1 MLVLTSTFYK
11 RKILEMRTLLLIS
24 LSILS
29 LFSNA
34 QNPKNNKPLKANAS
48 LESTT
53 HKPKLVVGIVV
64 DQMRWDYVNR
74 FKPFFKT
81 SSGFIRFINE
91 GASVDNTLI
100 PYLPTVTACGHACV
114 YTGSVPALHG
124 IAGNEWYDN
133 VKQKKIY
140 CVEDANVQTLGSS
153 NNAAGQMS
161 PVNVWTTTLGDEFK
175 LASNFKSKVFGIS
188 LKDRGAIIPAGHSAN
203 GAFWYDSKTGNFI
216 SSTFYGKTL
225 PSWVIN
231 YNSLHR
237 PDSLYNLDWNL
248 SLPASVYEANCDVDE
263 NTYEST
269 PFGKEAKHFP
279 YALKSFI
286 AKDYGKISTTPYGN
300 SLVEELAKQAIANE
314 AMGADDITD
323 LLAISFSSPDYIGH
337 SFGPDSWETMDGYI
351 KLDEILADFFT
362 YLDKQVGKDNYTV
375 FLTADHAVANIPAFN
390 TKHQIPGG
398 LSNEAAIKNE
408 IGAMLTAKGLTAN
421 LISFIGEGNIYFN
434 HPLMDSLHLSQ
445 DKLVDL
451 VSSFLEKKPDVL
463 QIVESRHA
471 AMAPIPASLRER
483 IVNGYNA
490 KRSGDLVIINKSGYV
505 DGFVTGTSHGTLYN
519 YDAHIPLL
527 FFGKG
532 IKKTSVHRETY
543 MTDIAPTI
551 TSLLG
556 IQMPSGSIGKPI
568 TEIFQ

>member
-1 MLVLTSTFYK
+1 MRY
-11 RKILEMRTLLLIS
+11 ILFICF
-24 LSILS
+24 S
-29 LFSNA
+29 LFSLTSNA
-34 QNPKNNKPLKANAS
+34 QNQKSSSSLKLNAS
-48 LESTT
+48 KQNIAE
-53 HKPKLVVGIVV
+53 KPKLVVGIVV
-64 DQMRWDYVNR
+64 DQMRWDFVNR
-74 FKPFFKT
+74 FKPFFKS

-91 GASVDNTLI
+91 GATVDNTMI
-100 PYLPTVTACGHACV
+100 PYVPTVTACGHACV
-114 YTGSVPALHG
+114 YTGSVPAMHG
-124 IAGNEWYDN
+124 IAGNVWYDN
-133 VKQKKIY
+133 LKQKSVY
-140 CVEDANVQTLGSS
+140 CVEDANVQTVGGP

-161 PVNVWTTTLGDEFK
+161 PVNVWTTTLGDEIK
-175 LASNFKSKVFGIS
+175 LANNFKSKVIGIS

-225 PSWVIN
+225 PSWVNN

-248 SLPASVYEANCDVDE
+248 SLPASVYEANCDTDE
-263 NTYEST
+263 NKYEST

-286 AKDYGKISTTPYGN
+286 GKDYGKISTTPYGN
-300 SLVEELAKQAIANE
+300 SLIEELAKQAIVSE
-314 AMGADDITD
+314 SMGLDDITD

-351 KLDEILADFFT
+351 KLDELLADFFN

-390 TKHQIPGG
+390 NKHKIPGG
-398 LSNEAAIKNE
+398 INNEGAVKSE
-408 IGAMLTAKGLTAN
+408 IGTMLTAKGLNAN
-421 LISFIGEGNIYFN
+421 LISFVGEGNIYFN
-434 HPLMDSLHLSQ
+434 HSLMDSLGISQ
-445 DKLVDL
+445 DKLVGL
-451 VSSFLEKKPDVL
+451 VTGFLEKKADIL
-463 QIVESRHA
+463 QVVETRHA
-471 AMAPIPASLRER
+471 ASAALPASLRER
-483 IVNGYNA
+483 IVNGYTA
-490 KRSGDLVIINKSGYV
+490 QRSGDLVIISKSGYV
-505 DGFVTGTSHGTLYN
+505 DGFATGTSHGTIYN

-551 TSLLG
+551 STLLG
-556 IQMPSGSIGKPI
+556 IQMPSGSIGNPI
-568 TEIFQ
+568 LEVLK

>member
-1 MLVLTSTFYK
+1 VLTSIFYK
-11 RKILEMRTLLLIS
+11 RKIFEMRY
-24 LSILS
+24 ILFICFS
-29 LFSNA
+29 LFSLTSNA
-34 QNPKNNKPLKANAS
+34 QNQKSSSSVKLNAS
-48 LESTT
+48 KQNTAE
-53 HKPKLVVGIVV
+53 KPKLVVGIVV
-64 DQMRWDYVNR
+64 DQMRWDFVNR
-74 FKPFFKT
+74 FKPFFKS

-91 GASVDNTLI
+91 GATVDNTMI
-100 PYLPTVTACGHACV
+100 PYVPTVTACGHACV
-114 YTGSVPALHG
+114 YTGSVPAMHG
-124 IAGNEWYDN
+124 IAGNVWYDN
-133 VKQKKIY
+133 LKQKSVY
-140 CVEDANVQTLGSS
+140 CVEDANVQTVGGP

-161 PVNVWTTTLGDEFK
+161 PVNVWTTTLGDEIK
-175 LASNFKSKVFGIS
+175 LANNFKSKVFGIS

-225 PSWVIN
+225 PSWVSN

-248 SLPASVYEANCDVDE
+248 SLPASVYEANCDTDE
-263 NTYEST
+263 NKYEST

-286 AKDYGKISTTPYGN
+286 GKDYGKISTTPYGN
-300 SLVEELAKQAIANE
+300 SLIEELAKQAIVNE
-314 AMGADDITD
+314 SMGLDDITD

-351 KLDEILADFFT
+351 KLDELLADFFN

-390 TKHQIPGG
+390 SKHQIPGG
-398 LSNEAAIKNE
+398 INNEGALKSE
-408 IGAMLTAKGLTAN
+408 IGTMLTAKGLNAN
-421 LISFIGEGNIYFN
+421 LISFVGEGNIYFN
-434 HPLMDSLHLSQ
+434 HSLMDSLGISQ
-445 DKLVDL
+445 DKLVGL
-451 VSSFLEKKPDVL
+451 VTGFLEKKADIL
-463 QIVESRHA
+463 QVVETRHA
-471 AMAPIPASLRER
+471 ASAALPASLRER
-483 IVNGYNA
+483 IVNGYTA
-490 KRSGDLVIINKSGYV
+490 QRSGDLVIISKSGYV
-505 DGFVTGTSHGTLYN
+505 DGFATGTSHGTIYN

-551 TSLLG
+551 TTLLG
-556 IQMPSGSIGKPI
+556 IQMPSGSIGNPI
-568 TEIFQ
+568 LEVLK

>member
-1 MLVLTSTFYK
+1 MRY
-11 RKILEMRTLLLIS
+11 ILI
-24 LSILS
+24 ICLS
-29 LFSNA
+29 LFSFTSNA
-34 QNPKNNKPLKANAS
+34 QNQKSSNSMKVNDSKQ
-48 LESTT
+48 STA

-74 FKPFFKT
+74 FKPFFK
-81 SSGFIRFINE
+81 SGSGFQRFINE
-91 GASVDNTLI
+91 GATVDNTMI
-100 PYLPTVTACGHACV
+100 PYVPTVTACGHACV
-114 YTGSVPALHG
+114 YTGSVPAMHG
-124 IAGNEWYDN
+124 IVGNEWYDN
-133 VKQKKIY
+133 VKQKKVY
-140 CVEDANVQTLGSS
+140 CAEDANVQTVGST

-161 PVNVWTTTLGDEFK
+161 PVNVWTTTLGDEIK
-175 LASNFKSKVFGIS
+175 LANNFKSKAFGIS
-188 LKDRGAIIPAGHSAN
+188 IKDRGAVIPAGHSAN

-216 SSTFYGKTL
+216 SSTYYGKTL
-225 PSWVIN
+225 PTWVSN

-300 SLVEELAKQAIANE
+300 SLVEELAKQAIVNE

-323 LLAISFSSPDYIGH
+323 LLAVSFSSPDYIGH

-351 KLDEILADFFT
+351 KLDELLADFFT

-390 TKHQIPGG
+390 KKHQIPGG
-398 LSNEAAIKNE
+398 LSNEGALKNE
-408 IGAMLTAKGLTAN
+408 IGTMLTAKGFNAN
-421 LISFIGEGNIYFN
+421 LISFVVEGNIYFN
-434 HPLMDSLHLSQ
+434 HSLMDSIGISQ

-451 VSSFLEKKPDVL
+451 VTSFLEKKADVL
-463 QIVESRHA
+463 QVVETRHA
-471 AMAPIPASLRER
+471 ASAALPASLRER
-483 IVNGYNA
+483 IVNGYTPQ
-490 KRSGDLVIINKSGYV
+490 RSGDLVIINKSGYV
-505 DGFVTGTSHGTLYN
+505 DGFATGTSHGTLYN

-551 TSLLG
+551 SALLG

-568 TEIFQ
+568 TEILQ

>member
-1 MLVLTSTFYK
+1 VLTSIFYK
-11 RKILEMRTLLLIS
+11 RKIFEMRYILLIC
-24 LSILS
+24 LS
-29 LFSNA
+29 LFSFTSNA
-34 QNPKNNKPLKANAS
+34 QNQKSSSSLKPNAS
-48 LESTT
+48 KQSTA

-74 FKPFFKT
+74 FKPFFKST
-81 SSGFIRFINE
+81 SGFQRFINE
-91 GASVDNTLI
+91 GATVDNTMI
-100 PYLPTVTACGHACV
+100 PYVPTVTACGHACV

-133 VKQKKIY
+133 VKQKKVY
-140 CVEDANVQTLGSS
+140 CVEDANVQTIGSS
-153 NNAAGQMS
+153 NNAAGKMS
-161 PVNVWTTTLGDEFK
+161 PVNVWTTTLGDEIK
-175 LASNFKSKVFGIS
+175 LANNFKSKVFGIS

-216 SSTFYGKTL
+216 SSSYYGKSL
-225 PSWVIN
+225 PSWVSN
-231 YNSLHR
+231 YNNLHR

-263 NTYEST
+263 NKYEST

-286 AKDYGKISTTPYGN
+286 GKDYGKISTTPYGN
-300 SLVEELAKQAIANE
+300 SLVEELAKQAISNE
-314 AMGADDITD
+314 AMGLDDITD

-337 SFGPDSWETMDGYI
+337 SFGPDSWETMDSYI
-351 KLDEILADFFT
+351 KLDELLADFFN

-390 TKHQIPGG
+390 NKHKLPAG
-398 LSNEAAIKNE
+398 LSNEGAVKTE
-408 IGAMLTAKGLTAN
+408 IGTMLTAKGFNAN
-421 LISFIGEGNIYFN
+421 LISFVVEGNIYFN
-434 HPLMDSLHLSQ
+434 HPLMDSVGISQ

-451 VSSFLEKKPDVL
+451 VTSFLEKKADVL
-463 QIVESRHA
+463 QVVETRNA
-471 AMAPIPASLRER
+471 ASAALPASLRER
-483 IVNGYNA
+483 IVNGYTPQ
-490 KRSGDLVIINKSGYV
+490 RSGDLVIINKSGYV
-505 DGFVTGTSHGTLYN
+505 DGFATGTSHGAIYN

-532 IKKTSVHRETY
+532 IKKTTVHRETY

-551 TSLLG
+551 STLLG
-556 IQMPSGSIGKPI
+556 IQMPSGSIGNPI
-568 TEIFQ
+568 LEVLK

>member
-1 MLVLTSTFYK
+1 MRS
-11 RKILEMRTLLLIS
+11 ILFIC
-24 LSILS
+24 LS
-29 LFSNA
+29 LFSWTSNA
-34 QNPKNNKPLKANAS
+34 QNQKSLSSVKVNAS
-48 LESTT
+48 KQNTT
-53 HKPKLVVGIVV
+53 QKPKLVVGIMV

-74 FKPFFKT
+74 FKPFFK
-81 SSGFIRFINE
+81 SSAGFQRFINE
-91 GASVDNTLI
+91 GATVDNTLI
-100 PYLPTVTACGHACV
+100 PYLPTVTASGHACV

-140 CVEDANVQTLGSS
+140 CVEDANVQTIGSS

-161 PVNVWTTTLGDEFK
+161 PVNVWTTTLGDEIK
-175 LASNFKSKVFGIS
+175 LANNFKSKVVGIS

-203 GAFWYDSKTGNFI
+203 GAFWYDSKSGNFI
-216 SSTFYGKTL
+216 SSTYYGKSL
-225 PSWVIN
+225 PTWVTN
-231 YNSLHR
+231 YNNLHR

-263 NTYEST
+263 NKYEST

-279 YALKSFI
+279 YVLKSFI

-300 SLVEELAKQAIANE
+300 SLVEELAKQAIVNE
-314 AMGADDITD
+314 AMGTDDITD

-351 KLDEILADFFT
+351 KLDELLADFFN

-390 TKHQIPGG
+390 SKHQIPAG
-398 LSNEAAIKNE
+398 LSNEAAVKNE
-408 IGAMLTAKGLTAN
+408 ISSMLTAKGLNAN
-421 LISFIGEGNIYFN
+421 LISNISEDNIHFN
-434 HPLMDSLHLSQ
+434 HPLMDSLHISQ
-445 DKLVDL
+445 DVLIDL
-451 VSSFLEKKPDVL
+451 ISSYLEKKPEVL
-463 QIVESRHA
+463 QVVDARHA
-471 AMAPIPASLRER
+471 ASAPLPASLRER
-483 IVNGYNA
+483 VVNGYSA
-490 KRSGDLVIINKSGYV
+490 QRSGDLVIINKSGYV
-505 DGFVTGTSHGTLYN
+505 DGFATGTSHGTLYN

-532 IKKTSVHRETY
+532 IKKTAVHRETY

-551 TSLLG
+551 TTLLG

-568 TEIFQ
+568 LEVIQ

>member
-1 MLVLTSTFYK
+1 VLTSIIYK
-11 RKILEMRTLLLIS
+11 SKLFKMKTLLLIS
-24 LSILS
+24 FSILS
-29 LFSNA
+29 LSINA
-34 QNPKNNKPLKANAS
+34 QNPKTSKPLKANAS
-48 LESTT
+48 IQSST
-53 HKPKLVVGIVV
+53 HRPKLVVGIVV

-91 GASVDNTLI
+91 GATVDNTLI
-100 PYLPTVTACGHACV
+100 PYLPTVTACGHTSV

-133 VKQKKIY
+133 VKQRKVY
-140 CVEDANVQTLGSS
+140 CVEDANVQTVGSNSIS
-153 NNAAGQMS
+153 NGQMS

-175 LASNFKSKVFGIS
+175 LATNFKSKVFGIS

-203 GAFWYDSKTGNFI
+203 GAFWYDNKTGNFI
-216 SSTFYGKTL
+216 SSSYYSKTL
-225 PSWVIN
+225 PTWVSN
-231 YNSLHR
+231 YNNLHR

-300 SLVEELAKQAIANE
+300 TIIVELAKQAIANE

-323 LLAISFSSPDYIGH
+323 LLAVSFSSPDYIGH
-337 SFGPDSWETMDGYI
+337 SFGPDSWETMDSYI
-351 KLDEILADFFT
+351 KLDELLADFFT

-390 TKHQIPGG
+390 KKHQIPGG
-398 LSNEAAIKNE
+398 LSSEAAMRNE
-408 IGAMLTAKGLTAN
+408 IGAMLTAKGLSAS

-434 HPLMDSLHLSQ
+434 HPLMDSLKISQ
-445 DKLVDL
+445 NILVDL
-451 VSSFLEKKPDVL
+451 VSSFLEKKQDVL
-463 QIVESRHA
+463 QIVASRHA
-471 AMAPIPASLRER
+471 ATAPLPASLRER
-483 IVNGYNA
+483 IVNGYTPQ
-490 KRSGDLVIINKSGYV
+490 RSGDLVIINKSGYV
-505 DGFVTGTSHGTLYN
+505 DGFATGTSHGTLYN

-551 TSLLG
+551 SALLG

-568 TEIFQ
+568 LEVIK

>member
-1 MLVLTSTFYK
+1 MRY
-11 RKILEMRTLLLIS
+11 ILFIC
-24 LSILS
+24 LS
-29 LFSNA
+29 LFSLTSNA
-34 QNPKNNKPLKANAS
+34 QNQKSLSAVKVNAS
-48 LESTT
+48 KQNTT
-53 HKPKLVVGIVV
+53 QKPKLVVGIMV

-74 FKPFFKT
+74 FKPFFK
-81 SSGFIRFINE
+81 SSAGFQRFINE
-91 GASVDNTLI
+91 GATVDNTLI
-100 PYLPTVTACGHACV
+100 PYLPTVTASGHACV

-140 CVEDANVQTLGSS
+140 CVEDANVQTIGSS

-161 PVNVWTTTLGDEFK
+161 PVNVWTTTLGDEIK
-175 LASNFKSKVFGIS
+175 LANNFKSKVVGIS

-203 GAFWYDSKTGNFI
+203 GAFWYDSKSGNFI
-216 SSTFYGKTL
+216 SSTYYGKSL
-225 PSWVIN
+225 PTWVTN
-231 YNSLHR
+231 YNNLHR

-263 NTYEST
+263 NKYEST

-279 YALKSFI
+279 YVLKSFI

-300 SLVEELAKQAIANE
+300 SLVEELAKQAIVNE
-314 AMGADDITD
+314 AMGTDDITD
-323 LLAISFSSPDYIGH
+323 LLAVSFSSPDYIGH

-351 KLDEILADFFT
+351 KLDELLADFFN

-390 TKHQIPGG
+390 SKHQIPAG
-398 LSNEAAIKNE
+398 LSNEAAVKNE
-408 IGAMLTAKGLTAN
+408 ISSMLTAKGLNAN
-421 LISFIGEGNIYFN
+421 LISNISEDNIHFN
-434 HPLMDSLHLSQ
+434 HPLMDSLHISQ
-445 DKLVDL
+445 DVLIDL
-451 VSSFLEKKPDVL
+451 ISSYLEKKPEVL
-463 QIVESRHA
+463 QVVDARHA
-471 AMAPIPASLRER
+471 AIAPLPASLRER
-483 IVNGYNA
+483 VVNGYSA
-490 KRSGDLVIINKSGYV
+490 QRSGDLVIINKSGYV
-505 DGFVTGTSHGTLYN
+505 DGFATGTSHGTLYN

-532 IKKTSVHRETY
+532 IKKTAVHRETY

-551 TSLLG
+551 TTLLG

-568 TEIFQ
+568 LEVIQ

>member
-1 MLVLTSTFYK
+1 
-11 RKILEMRTLLLIS
+11 MRTLLLIS
-24 LSILS
+24 FSILS

-34 QNPKNNKPLKANAS
+34 QNSKSSELVKINAS
-48 LESTT
+48 KPSNPN
-53 HKPKLVVGIVV
+53 KPKLVVGIVV

-74 FKPFFKT
+74 FKPFFKS

-100 PYLPTVTACGHACV
+100 PYLPTVTACGHTSV

-133 VKQKKIY
+133 VKQRKVY
-140 CVEDANVQTLGSS
+140 CVEDANVQTVGSNSIS
-153 NNAAGQMS
+153 NGQMS

-175 LASNFKSKVFGIS
+175 LATNFKSKVFGIS

-203 GAFWYDSKTGNFI
+203 GAFWYDNKTGNFI
-216 SSTFYGKTL
+216 SSSYYSKTL
-225 PSWVIN
+225 PTWVSN
-231 YNSLHR
+231 YNNLHR

-248 SLPASVYEANCDVDE
+248 SLPASVYEANCDIDE

-300 SLVEELAKQAIANE
+300 TIIVELAKQAIANE

-323 LLAISFSSPDYIGH
+323 LLAVSFSSPDYIGH
-337 SFGPDSWETMDGYI
+337 SFGPDSWETMDSYI
-351 KLDEILADFFT
+351 KLDELLADFFT

-390 TKHQIPGG
+390 KKHQIPGG
-398 LSNEAAIKNE
+398 LSSEAAMRNE
-408 IGAMLTAKGLTAN
+408 IGAMLTAKGLSAS

-434 HPLMDSLHLSQ
+434 HPLMDSLKISQ
-445 DKLVDL
+445 NILVDL
-451 VSSFLEKKPDVL
+451 VSSFLEKKQDVL
-463 QIVESRHA
+463 QIVASRHA
-471 AMAPIPASLRER
+471 ATAPLPASLRER
-483 IVNGYNA
+483 IVNGYTPQ
-490 KRSGDLVIINKSGYV
+490 RSGDLVIINKSGYV
-505 DGFVTGTSHGTLYN
+505 DGFATGTSHGTLYN

-532 IKKTSVHRETY
+532 IKKASVHRETY

-551 TSLLG
+551 SALLG

-568 TEIFQ
+568 LEVLK

>member
-1 MLVLTSTFYK
+1 MLVLTSIFYK
-11 RKILEMRTLLLIS
+11 RKIFKMRTLLLIS
-24 LSILS
+24 FSILS
-29 LFSNA
+29 LFSIA
-34 QNPKNNKPLKANAS
+34 QNPKSSETAKINANKT
-48 LESTT
+48 STS
-53 HKPKLVVGIVV
+53 HKPKLVIGIVV

-74 FKPFFKT
+74 FKPFFKST
-81 SSGFIRFINE
+81 AGFQRFINE
-91 GASVDNTLI
+91 GATVDNTLI
-100 PYLPTVTACGHACV
+100 PYLPTVTASGHACV

-133 VKQKKIY
+133 VKQKKVY
-140 CVEDANVQTLGSS
+140 CVEDANVQTVGSN

-161 PVNVWTTTLGDEFK
+161 PVNVWTTTLGDEIK
-175 LASNFKSKVFGIS
+175 LANNFKSKVFGIS

-203 GAFWYDSKTGNFI
+203 GAFWYDSKSGNFI
-216 SSTFYGKTL
+216 SSTYYGKTL
-225 PSWVIN
+225 PTWVSN

-300 SLVEELAKQAIANE
+300 SLVEELAKQAIVNE

-323 LLAISFSSPDYIGH
+323 LLAVSFSSPDYIGH

-398 LSNEAAIKNE
+398 LSSEGAMRNE

-421 LISFIGEGNIYFN
+421 LISFIVESNIYFN
-434 HPLMDSLHLSQ
+434 HSLMDSLKISQ
-445 DKLVDL
+445 DKLVEL

-471 AMAPIPASLRER
+471 ATAPIPASLRER
-483 IVNGYNA
+483 IVNGYTA
-490 KRSGDLVIINKSGYV
+490 QRSGDLVIINKSGYV
-505 DGFVTGTSHGTLYN
+505 DGFATGTSHGTLYN

-551 TSLLG
+551 TALLG

-568 TEIFQ
+568 VEVIQ

>member
-1 MLVLTSTFYK
+1 MRY
-11 RKILEMRTLLLIS
+11 ILFIC
-24 LSILS
+24 LS
-29 LFSNA
+29 LFSFTINA
-34 QNPKNNKPLKANAS
+34 QNQKSSSSLKVNAS
-48 LESTT
+48 KQSTAN
-53 HKPKLVVGIVV
+53 KPKLVVGIVV

-74 FKPFFKT
+74 FKPFFKS

-91 GASVDNTLI
+91 GATVDNTMI
-100 PYLPTVTACGHACV
+100 PYVPTVTACGHACV

-175 LASNFKSKVFGIS
+175 LASNFRSKVFGIS

-225 PSWVIN
+225 PSWVSN
-231 YNSLHR
+231 YNNLHR

-248 SLPASVYEANCDVDE
+248 SLPASVYEANCDKDE

-269 PFGKEAKHFP
+269 PFGKEANHFP

-286 AKDYGKISTTPYGN
+286 GKDYGKISTTPHGN
-300 SLVEELAKQAIANE
+300 SLVEELAKQAISNE

-390 TKHQIPGG
+390 KKHQIPGG
-398 LSNEAAIKNE
+398 LSSEAAMRNE
-408 IGAMLTAKGLTAN
+408 IGTMLTAKGLTAN

-434 HPLMDSLHLSQ
+434 HPLMDSLKISQ

-451 VSSFLEKKPDVL
+451 VTSFLEKKPDIL
-463 QIVESRHA
+463 QVIETRHA
-471 AMAPIPASLRER
+471 ASAALPASLRER
-483 IVNGYNA
+483 IVNGYSPQ
-490 KRSGDLVIINKSGYV
+490 RSGDLVVINKSGYV
-505 DGFVTGTSHGTLYN
+505 DGFVTGTSHGTIYS

-551 TSLLG
+551 STLLG

-568 TEIFQ
+568 LEVFK